1 MEKFVVY
8 FLSVNLLL
16 LFQALYFRLFLA
28 KQRRFGWNRIYLL
41 GGIAVALLLPAIRWE
56 ILPASLPETAFIR
69 SIPEIVVGPAVKVS
83 PAAAEF
89 APQSTNSAEIIALP
103 VNSTKTA
110 PVSKATWSA
119 LDIAISV
126 YGSGV
131 LIAFLAFIWRNL
143 KVIRLIWKGQKTR
156 HTGFTL
162 VETEAEIGPAS
173 YFRYIFWPN
182 NPSFD
187 AQSQAVALAHE
198 QCHSRQLHSL
208 DLMAIELIK
217 VFCWFN
223 PAIYLLRKDL
233 RKTHEYLADQ
243 AALEVAGPDGIKRL
257 LLMRQ
262 FGAKHLA
269 FANYFHS
276 HLKARIMILTE
287 KSPRKPILQYLL
299 VLPLAALMAAC
310 TSLAHPVE
318 NQPTLSE
325 YQPTTSGDSMRTE
338 TAQASAEMPEIFS
351 VENMLLE
358 AQLPGAS
365 NTKKGIVCLGRQPQV
380 LNLDTALTLTELEN
394 VDNHPYLLNRA
405 KVRQK
410 MGNPKDD
417 KAELIKGKIVVKLLV
432 DETGHVI
439 RHQYVQPGDQ
449 RLRDAVEAHVHD
461 LLFKPGKENGVPT
474 EWWVIL
480 PIEFGMPGC

>member
-1 MEKFVVY
+1 
-8 FLSVNLLL
+8 
-16 LFQALYFRLFLA
+16 
-28 KQRRFGWNRIYLL
+28 
-41 GGIAVALLLPAIRWE
+41 
-56 ILPASLPETAFIR
+56 
-69 SIPEIVVGPAVKVS
+69 
-83 PAAAEF
+83 
-89 APQSTNSAEIIALP
+89 
-103 VNSTKTA
+103 
-110 PVSKATWSA
+110 
-119 LDIAISV
+119 
-126 YGSGV
+126 
-131 LIAFLAFIWRNL
+131 
-143 KVIRLIWKGQKTR
+143 
-156 HTGFTL
+156 
-162 VETEAEIGPAS
+162 
-173 YFRYIFWPN
+173 
-182 NPSFD
+182 
-187 AQSQAVALAHE
+187 
-198 QCHSRQLHSL
+198 
-208 DLMAIELIK
+208 MAIELIK

-233 RKTHEYLADQ
+233 RKTHEFLADQ

-262 FGAKHLA
+262 FGATHLV

-318 NQPTLSE
+318 SQPTSLES
-325 YQPTTSGDSMRTE
+325 QPTAGNDSMRTE
-338 TAQASAEMPEIFS
+338 NTEANAPMPEIFS
-351 VENMLLE
+351 VETMLLE

-380 LNLDTALTLTELEN
+380 LNLDTTLTVEELQN

-405 KVRQK
+405 KVMERI
-410 MGNPKDD
+410 GTPKDD

-439 RHQYVQPGDQ
+439 RHQYMQPGDQ

-461 LLFKPGKENGVPT
+461 LLFRPGKENGVPT
-474 EWWVIL
+474 EWWVIM
-480 PIEFGMPGC
+480 PFAFGMPGC